1 MTAAGRL
8 GRLAALLLVPALA
21 RGWDW
26 STNVESTFDCETHR
40 NPIQL
45 YKKAIYECKGGA
57 DAGKRCRSDADCRGG
72 QGCKDSGDLADF
84 FGVEELD
91 IVTGD
96 YTLIYE
102 YPESILPDKG
112 EANAFAF
119 LDKNDDGK
127 EVYAFACVSE
137 KSGGTK
143 KYLARFDSTSVT
155 RVEGTN
161 GNTVVG
167 SPYVGAFI
175 KATFY

>member
-26 STNVESTFDCETHR
+26 STNVEATFDCKTHR

-45 YKKAIYECKGGA
+45 YKERLYKCQGGVNAGNSCESDTDCTGAGGECK
-57 DAGKRCRSDADCRGG
+57 SE
-72 QGCKDSGDLADF
+72 LADF
-84 FGVEELD
+84 FGMEELD
-91 IVTGD
+91 IATGD

-102 YPESILPDKG
+102 YPYLKG

-161 GNTVVG
+161 GNTWRR
-167 SPYVGAFI
+167 PRRR
-175 KATFY
+175 